1 MKRSAHNSLRLLLI
15 ILIVPLIPA
24 WGQNPIVVENQNSGS
39 TNWNLNNTG
48 SDAVGQIKG
57 YASAVSINKGESIT
71 FFVSVNPAQTFT
83 IDVYRLGWYGGAGGR
98 LMQHVDALQGTQ
110 QATCPT
116 DPTLGTIVCTWD
128 PSFTLAVPDTW
139 TSGIF
144 VAVLNNAAGFQNYIV
159 FVVRDDSRTADLLYQ
174 LGVNTLQAYNNWP
187 NDNNTGKS
195 LYNYNS
201 FGATTITG
209 TTRAAKVSFD
219 RPYRDDGSG
228 GLFYW
233 QLWELYLIQ
242 WLEKNGYNVAYSTD
256 LDTHLNGSRLLNFK
270 GFMSAGHNEY
280 WSKPMYD
287 NVQSARD
294 NGVNLA
300 FFGANAIYWQV
311 RYEPSAAGVP
321 NRILVCY
328 KDPSIDPVQGSTTT
342 VQWRDALLNRPEQA
356 LMGVQFSDE
365 NGSQNFPYV
374 VTNSS
379 SWVYGNT
386 DFTDGSSVPGIVGYE
401 WDRFDSNFPS
411 PPAVAGSW
419 TLLGNSPSVTDAGS
433 ADSSNSSIYQAQSG
447 AWVFASGTMSWSSGL
462 SASGLADPRIQQA
475 TTNVLNRFIT
485 GSSTTS
491 FTLTVT
497 KSGTGTGTVTSS
509 PAGISCGPTCS
520 ANFDSGAV
528 VNLTATPDSG
538 STFAGWSGACSGTG
552 ACSVTMDAAKSVSAN
567 FTASPGPFSLTVAKS
582 GTGTGTVTSTPSGI
596 SCGTTCSAS
605 FASGTVVNLT
615 ATPDSASTFAGW
627 SGACSG
633 TGACSVTM
641 DAAKS
646 VSATFNSNPPAA
658 LSSITVSPTSV
669 IGGNS
674 STGTLTLTRAAVG
687 NVVVTLSSNNASATV
702 PPSVTVPQGATTASF
717 SIGTTPVASSTVA
730 SISAVYNGVT
740 KTATLTIARPT
751 LSSLKLNPSK
761 VVGGNPST
769 GTVTL
774 SGAAPP
780 TGMTV
785 QLSSNRTTVATVPS
799 SVTVAAGATT
809 ATFTVTTIRVRSTTN
824 ATISGTSAGVTKSAV
839 LSVTR

>member
-1 MKRSAHNSLRLLLI
+1 MKCSAHNSLRLLLI
-15 ILIVPLIPA
+15 FLIVPLIPA
-24 WGQNPIVVENQNSGS
+24 WGQNPIVVENQNPGS
-39 TNWNLNNTG
+39 TNWNLSNSG

-57 YASAVSINKGESIT
+57 YASAASINKGESIT

-110 QATCPT
+110 QETCPT
-116 DPTLGTIVCTWD
+116 DPTLGTIVCAWN

-144 VAVLNNAAGFQNYIV
+144 VAVLTNPAGFQNYIV

-233 QLWELYLIQ
+233 QLWDLHLIH
-242 WLEKNGYNVAYSTD
+242 WLEKNGYDVAYSTD
-256 LDTHLNGSRLLNFK
+256 LDTHLNGSRLLSFK
-270 GFMSAGHNEY
+270 GFISAGHDEY

-287 NVQSARD
+287 NVQAARD
-294 NGVNLA
+294 NGVSLA

-328 KDPSIDPVQGSTTT
+328 KDPSIDPVQGSTAT
-342 VQWRDALLNRPEQA
+342 VQWRDPLLNRPEQA

-401 WDRFDSNFPS
+401 WDRFDSNYPP

-419 TLLGNSPSVTDAGS
+419 TLLGNSATVTDAGS

-447 AWVFASGTMSWSSGL
+447 AWVFATGTMSWSSGL
-462 SASGLADPRIQQA
+462 SASGLVDPKIQQA

-485 GSSTTS
+485 GVSTTS
-491 FTLTVT
+491 FTLTVA
-497 KSGTGTGTVTSS
+497 KSGTGTGTVASS
-509 PAGISCGPTCS
+509 PSGISCGTTCS
-520 ANFDSGAV
+520 ASFASGTV
-528 VNLTATPDSG
+528 VSLTATPDSG
-538 STFAGWSGACSGTG
+538 FTFAGWSGACSGTG

-567 FTASPGPFSLTVAKS
+567 FN
-582 GTGTGTVTSTPSGI
+582 ST
-596 SCGTTCSAS
+596 
-605 FASGTVVNLT
+605 
-615 ATPDSASTFAGW
+615 
-627 SGACSG
+627 
-633 TGACSVTM
+633 
-641 DAAKS
+641 
-646 VSATFNSNPPAA
+646 PPAA

-674 STGTLTLTRAAVG
+674 STGTLTLAGAAAS
-687 NVVVTLSSNNASATV
+687 NAVVTLSSNNGSATV

-717 SIGTTPVASSTVA
+717 SIGTTPVASSTAA

-740 KTATLTIARPT
+740 KAATLTITRPT

-761 VVGGNPST
+761 IVGGNPST

-774 SGAAPP
+774 SGIAPP
-780 TGMTV
+780 TGMTI
-785 QLSSNRTTVATVPS
+785 QLSSNKTTVATVPS
-799 SVTVAAGATT
+799 SITVAAGATS
-809 ATFTVTTIRVRSTTN
+809 ATFPVTTNRVRSTTN
-824 ATISGTSAGVTKSAV
+824 VTISGASAGVTKSAV